1 MPRRCVSQAT
11 DGFLPRGGSG
21 FFGRGGWGVFCVGLV
36 DYVSTHLAME
46 QLFSLS
52 VHRF

>member
-1 MPRRCVSQAT
+1 
-11 DGFLPRGGSG
+11 
-21 FFGRGGWGVFCVGLV
+21 VGLV